1 MPRKKAVKDENVN
14 VANEVTNEV
23 LKTEETMQN
32 EIEQEDVQL
41 PENVV
46 DEELNTDE
54 SSAEETSAENSLS
67 EDPLADNL
75 LEDSSSEEI
84 PVADNP
90 SAENPTTDSDSISV
104 HRKQKL
110 GVLKVNL
117 DEEEPQDDEFETQWN
132 EIVTFYRTRRLV
144 PVTIT
149 GIEKTQLAGH
159 VVVTYYKNQRILVP
173 LTEMLIFMS
182 DEPNTDYSQFERL
195 ERICSTMLGAE
206 IDVIIKGIDKKSES
220 VVASRRD
227 AMMRKREKFYLTP
240 LSDGLPHVRE
250 GRVVEARIIGVT
262 QLVARLEVFGVE
274 TTLGASELSW
284 DWLPNVSDKFN
295 VGDRLNVLIKEIRG
309 DKADNLKIIADAK
322 SITVNTSMENI
333 SKCTVQN
340 RYVGVITNVRNGIA
354 YLRLKVGVNAIAH
367 TNYDRRTPAKGD
379 MVSFVITRINTEYGN
394 VAGII
399 TKIIKQSI

>member
-14 VANEVTNEV
+14 VANEVANEV
-23 LKTEETMQN
+23 LTTEETMQN
-32 EIEQEDVQL
+32 EIEPEDIQL
-41 PENVV
+41 HENVV
-46 DEELNTDE
+46 DENLVTDE
-54 SSAEETSAENSLS
+54 PSAEETSAETSLS
-67 EDPLADNL
+67 EDLLVDNL
-75 LEDSSSEEI
+75 LEGSSSEEI
-84 PVADNP
+84 SATDNP
-90 SAENPTTDSDSISV
+90 SAENPTTDADSVSV
-104 HRKQKL
+104 HHKQKL

-117 DEEEPQDDEFETQWN
+117 DEEESQDDEFETQWN

-173 LTEMLIFMS
+173 LTEMLIFLS

-206 IDVIIKGIDKKSES
+206 IDVIIKGIDKKTES

-240 LSDGLPHVRE
+240 LSDGLPHIRE

-284 DWLPNVSDKFN
+284 DWLPNVSDKFS

-367 TNYDRRTPAKGD
+367 TNYDRHTPAKGD

>member
-14 VANEVTNEV
+14 VVNEMPNDEV
-23 LKTEETMQN
+23 LASEESIQNEGETEE
-32 EIEQEDVQL
+32 VQL
-41 PENVV
+41 SENTV
-46 DEELNTDE
+46 DENRTSDETLLEDTFEE
-54 SSAEETSAENSLS
+54 SSLT

-75 LEDSSSEEI
+75 LGDSSSEET
-84 PVADNP
+84 P
-90 SAENPTTDSDSISV
+90 SAEKPTTDLRSEDN
-104 HRKQKL
+104 HRKLRL

-117 DEEEPQDDEFETQWN
+117 DEEESQDDEFETQWN

-173 LTEMLIFMS
+173 LTEMLIFQS
-182 DEPNTDYSQFERL
+182 DDSDMDYSQF

-206 IDVIIKGIDKKSES
+206 IDVIIKGIDKKTES
-220 VVASRRD
+220 VVGSRRD

-284 DWLPNVSDKFN
+284 DWLPNVSDKFS

-309 DKADNLKIIADAK
+309 DKPDNLRIIADVK

-379 MVSFVITRINTEYGN
+379 TVSFVITRINTEYGN

>member
-14 VANEVTNEV
+14 VANEVSAS
-23 LKTEETMQN
+23 EETMQN
-32 EIEQEDVQL
+32 EIEQENVQFL
-41 PENVV
+41 ENVV

-54 SSAEETSAENSLS
+54 PSAEETLAENSLS

-75 LEDSSSEEI
+75 LEDSSAEET
-84 PVADNP
+84 PAVDNP
-90 SAENPTTDSDSISV
+90 SAKNPTTGADSVPV

-110 GVLKVNL
+110 DVLKVNL
-117 DEEEPQDDEFETQWN
+117 DEEESQDDEFETQWN

-182 DEPNTDYSQFERL
+182 DEPNTEYSQFERL

-206 IDVIIKGIDKKSES
+206 IDVIIKGIEKKSES

-284 DWLPNVSDKFN
+284 DWLPNVSDKFS

>member
-14 VANEVTNEV
+14 VVNEMPNDEV
-23 LKTEETMQN
+23 LASEESIQN
-32 EIEQEDVQL
+32 EGETEKVQL
-41 PENVV
+41 SENAV
-46 DEELNTDE
+46 DENRTSDEPLLEDTFEE
-54 SSAEETSAENSLS
+54 SSLT
-67 EDPLADNL
+67 EDPLADDL
-75 LEDSSSEEI
+75 LGDSSSEET
-84 PVADNP
+84 PSADNP
-90 SAENPTTDSDSISV
+90 SAENPTMDLRGTAD
-104 HRKQKL
+104 HRKLRL

-117 DEEEPQDDEFETQWN
+117 DEEESQDDEFETQWN

-173 LTEMLIFMS
+173 LTEMLIFQS
-182 DEPNTDYSQFERL
+182 DDSDMDYSQF

-250 GRVVEARIIGVT
+250 GRIVEARIISVT

-284 DWLPNVSDKFN
+284 DWLPNVSDKFS

-309 DKADNLKIIADAK
+309 DKPDNLRIIADVK

-379 MVSFVITRINTEYGN
+379 TVSFVITRINTEYGN

>member
-14 VANEVTNEV
+14 VVNEMPNDEV
-23 LKTEETMQN
+23 LASEESIQN
-32 EIEQEDVQL
+32 EGETEKVQL
-41 PENVV
+41 SENAV
-46 DEELNTDE
+46 DENRTSDETLLEEPLDE
-54 SSAEETSAENSLS
+54 SSLTESPDTENPMSETA
-67 EDPLADNL
+67 LADY
-75 LEDSSSEEI
+75 
-84 PVADNP
+84 P
-90 SAENPTTDSDSISV
+90 SAENPTMDLRGTAD
-104 HRKQKL
+104 HRKLRL

-117 DEEEPQDDEFETQWN
+117 DEEESQDDEFETQWN

-173 LTEMLIFMS
+173 LTEMLIFLS

-206 IDVIIKGIDKKSES
+206 IDVIIKGIDKKTES

-240 LSDGLPHVRE
+240 LSDGLPHIRE

-284 DWLPNVSDKFN
+284 DWLPNVSDKFS

>member
-14 VANEVTNEV
+14 VVNEMPNDEV
-23 LKTEETMQN
+23 LASEESIQNKGETEE
-32 EIEQEDVQL
+32 VQL
-41 PENVV
+41 SEKTV
-46 DEELNTDE
+46 DENRTSDEQLLEDTFEE
-54 SSAEETSAENSLS
+54 SSLTEE
-67 EDPLADNL
+67 PLADNL
-75 LEDSSSEEI
+75 LGDSSSEET
-84 PVADNP
+84 PSADNP
-90 SAENPTTDSDSISV
+90 SAENPTMDLRGTAD
-104 HRKQKL
+104 HRKLRL

-117 DEEEPQDDEFETQWN
+117 DEEESQDDEFETQWN

-173 LTEMLIFMS
+173 LTEMLIFQS
-182 DEPNTDYSQFERL
+182 DDSDMDYSQF

-206 IDVIIKGIDKKSES
+206 IDVIIKGIDKKTES

-250 GRVVEARIIGVT
+250 GRIVEARIIGVT

-284 DWLPNVSDKFN
+284 DWLPNVSDKFS

-309 DKADNLKIIADAK
+309 DKPDNLRIIADVK

>member
-14 VANEVTNEV
+14 VVNEMPNDEV
-23 LKTEETMQN
+23 LASEESIQNEGETEE
-32 EIEQEDVQL
+32 VQL
-41 PENVV
+41 SENTV
-46 DEELNTDE
+46 DENRTSDETLLEDTFEE
-54 SSAEETSAENSLS
+54 SSLT

-75 LEDSSSEEI
+75 LGDSSSEET
-84 PVADNP
+84 P
-90 SAENPTTDSDSISV
+90 SAEKPTTDLRSEDN
-104 HRKQKL
+104 HRKLRL

-117 DEEEPQDDEFETQWN
+117 DEEESQDDEFETQWN

-173 LTEMLIFMS
+173 LTEMLIFQS
-182 DEPNTDYSQFERL
+182 DDSDMDYSQF

-206 IDVIIKGIDKKSES
+206 IDVIIKGIDKKTES
-220 VVASRRD
+220 VVGSRRD

-250 GRVVEARIIGVT
+250 GRIVEARIIGVT

-284 DWLPNVSDKFN
+284 DWLPNVSDKFS

-309 DKADNLKIIADAK
+309 DKPDNLRIIADVK

-379 MVSFVITRINTEYGN
+379 TVSFVITRINTEYGN

>member
-14 VANEVTNEV
+14 VVNEMPNDEV
-23 LKTEETMQN
+23 LASEESIQN
-32 EIEQEDVQL
+32 EGETEKVQL
-41 PENVV
+41 SENAV
-46 DEELNTDE
+46 DENRTSDETLLEEPLDE
-54 SSAEETSAENSLS
+54 SSLTESPDTENPMSETA
-67 EDPLADNL
+67 LADY
-75 LEDSSSEEI
+75 
-84 PVADNP
+84 P
-90 SAENPTTDSDSISV
+90 SAENPTMDLRGTAE
-104 HRKQKL
+104 HRKLRL

-117 DEEEPQDDEFETQWN
+117 DEEESQDDEFETQWN

-173 LTEMLIFMS
+173 LTEMLIFLS

-206 IDVIIKGIDKKSES
+206 IDVIIKGIDKKTES

-240 LSDGLPHVRE
+240 LSDGLPHIRE

-284 DWLPNVSDKFN
+284 DWLPNVSDKFS

>member
-14 VANEVTNEV
+14 VVNEMPNDEV
-23 LKTEETMQN
+23 LASEESIQN
-32 EIEQEDVQL
+32 EGETEKVQL
-41 PENVV
+41 SENAV
-46 DEELNTDE
+46 DENQTSDEPLLEDTFEE
-54 SSAEETSAENSLS
+54 SSLT
-67 EDPLADNL
+67 EDPLADDL
-75 LEDSSSEEI
+75 LGDSSSEET
-84 PVADNP
+84 PSADNP
-90 SAENPTTDSDSISV
+90 SAENPTMDLRGTAD
-104 HRKQKL
+104 HRKLRL

-117 DEEEPQDDEFETQWN
+117 DEEESQDDEFETQWN

-173 LTEMLIFMS
+173 LTEMLIFQS
-182 DEPNTDYSQFERL
+182 DDSDMDYSQF

-250 GRVVEARIIGVT
+250 GRIVEARIIGVT

-284 DWLPNVSDKFN
+284 DWLPNVSDKFS

-309 DKADNLKIIADAK
+309 DKPDNLRIIADVK

>member
-23 LKTEETMQN
+23 SAPEETMQN
-32 EIEQEDVQL
+32 EIE
-41 PENVV
+41 PENVQLSENV
-46 DEELNTDE
+46 DDENLLTDE
-54 SSAEETSAENSLS
+54 PFAEEDLAVNSLT
-67 EDPLADNL
+67 EDPL
-75 LEDSSSEEI
+75 
-84 PVADNP
+84 ADNP
-90 SAENPTTDSDSISV
+90 SAENPTTDADSVSV
-104 HRKQKL
+104 HHKQKL

-117 DEEEPQDDEFETQWN
+117 DEEESQDDEFETQWN

-173 LTEMLIFMS
+173 LTEMLIFLS

-206 IDVIIKGIDKKSES
+206 IDVIIKGIDKKTES
-220 VVASRRD
+220 VVGSRHD

-240 LSDGLPHVRE
+240 LSDGLPHIRE

-284 DWLPNVSDKFN
+284 DWLPNVSDKFS

>member
-14 VANEVTNEV
+14 VANEVTSEV
-23 LKTEETMQN
+23 LATEETMQN
-32 EIEQEDVQL
+32 EIEQENVQL

-54 SSAEETSAENSLS
+54 TSAEETLMENSLS

-75 LEDSSSEEI
+75 LEDSSSEEP

-90 SAENPTTDSDSISV
+90 SAENPTTDSDSV
-104 HRKQKL
+104 AAHRKQKL

-117 DEEEPQDDEFETQWN
+117 DEEESQDDEFETQWN

-173 LTEMLIFMS
+173 MTEMLITLS
-182 DEPNTDYSQFERL
+182 DEPNTEYSQFERL
-195 ERICSTMLGAE
+195 EKICNTMLGAE

-240 LSDGLPHVRE
+240 LSDGLPHIRE
-250 GRVVEARIIGVT
+250 GRIVEARIIGVT

-284 DWLPNVSDKFN
+284 DWLPNVSDKFS

>member
-14 VANEVTNEV
+14 VVNEVTNEV
-23 LKTEETMQN
+23 SAPEETMQP
-32 EIEQEDVQL
+32 EIEPDDVQL
-41 PENVV
+41 TENAV
-46 DEELNTDE
+46 DENRTSDEQLLEDTFEE
-54 SSAEETSAENSLS
+54 SSLT
-67 EDPLADNL
+67 EDLLADNL
-75 LEDSSSEEI
+75 LGDSSSEET
-84 PVADNP
+84 PSADNP
-90 SAENPTTDSDSISV
+90 SAENPTMDLRGTAD
-104 HRKQKL
+104 HRKLRL

-117 DEEEPQDDEFETQWN
+117 DEEESQDDEFETQWN

-173 LTEMLIFMS
+173 LTEMLIFQS
-182 DEPNTDYSQFERL
+182 DDSDMDYSQF

-206 IDVIIKGIDKKSES
+206 IDVIIKGIDKKTES

-250 GRVVEARIIGVT
+250 GRIVEARIIGVT

-284 DWLPNVSDKFN
+284 DWLPNVSDKFS

-309 DKADNLKIIADAK
+309 DKPDNMRIIADVK

-379 MVSFVITRINTEYGN
+379 TVSFVITRINTEYGN

>member
-14 VANEVTNEV
+14 VVNEMPNDEV
-23 LKTEETMQN
+23 LASEESIQN
-32 EIEQEDVQL
+32 EGETEIVQL
-41 PENVV
+41 SENAV
-46 DEELNTDE
+46 DENRTSDGQLLEDTFEE
-54 SSAEETSAENSLS
+54 SSLT

-75 LEDSSSEEI
+75 LGDSSSEET
-84 PVADNP
+84 PSADNP
-90 SAENPTTDSDSISV
+90 SAENPTMDLRGTAD
-104 HRKQKL
+104 HRKLRL

-117 DEEEPQDDEFETQWN
+117 DEEESQDDEFETQWN

-173 LTEMLIFMS
+173 LTEMLIFQSEDS
-182 DEPNTDYSQFERL
+182 DMDYSQF

-206 IDVIIKGIDKKSES
+206 IDVIIKGIDKKTES
-220 VVASRRD
+220 VVGSRRD

-284 DWLPNVSDKFN
+284 DWLPNVSDKFS

-309 DKADNLKIIADAK
+309 DKPDNLRIIADVK

-379 MVSFVITRINTEYGN
+379 TVSFVITRINTEYGN

>member
-1 MPRKKAVKDENVN
+1 MPRKKAVKDENVD
-14 VANEVTNEV
+14 VSNEVTNEV
-23 LKTEETMQN
+23 SAPEETMQN
-32 EIEQEDVQL
+32 EIEPEDVQL

-54 SSAEETSAENSLS
+54 PSAEEALTENSLS

-75 LEDSSSEEI
+75 LEDSSSEEK
-84 PVADNP
+84 PATDAD
-90 SAENPTTDSDSISV
+90 SVSV
-104 HRKQKL
+104 HHKQKL

-117 DEEEPQDDEFETQWN
+117 DEEESQDDEFETQWN

-159 VVVTYYKNQRILVP
+159 MVVTYYKNQRILVP
-173 LTEMLIFMS
+173 LTEMLIFLS

-206 IDVIIKGIDKKSES
+206 IDVIIKGIDKKTES

-240 LSDGLPHVRE
+240 LSDGLPHIRE

-262 QLVARLEVFGVE
+262 PKREKFM
-274 TTLGASELSW
+274 TLTKILT
-284 DWLPNVSDKFN
+284 NQ
-295 VGDRLNVLIKEIRG
+295 KE
-309 DKADNLKIIADAK
+309 K
-322 SITVNTSMENI
+322 SILTI
-333 SKCTVQN
+333 S
-340 RYVGVITNVRNGIA
+340 TN
-354 YLRLKVGVNAIAH
+354 
-367 TNYDRRTPAKGD
+367 
-379 MVSFVITRINTEYGN
+379 MC
-394 VAGII
+394 
-399 TKIIKQSI
+399 

>member
-23 LKTEETMQN
+23 SAPEETMQN
-32 EIEQEDVQL
+32 EIEPEDVQL
-41 PENVV
+41 HENVV
-46 DEELNTDE
+46 DENRTSDE
-54 SSAEETSAENSLS
+54 
-67 EDPLADNL
+67 PL
-75 LEDSSSEEI
+75 LEDTFEESSLTE
-84 PVADNP
+84 DP
-90 SAENPTTDSDSISV
+90 SAENPTMDADSVSV

-117 DEEEPQDDEFETQWN
+117 DEEESQDDEFETQWN

-173 LTEMLIFMS
+173 LTEMLIFLS

-206 IDVIIKGIDKKSES
+206 IDVIIKGIDKKTES

-240 LSDGLPHVRE
+240 LSDGLPHIRE

-284 DWLPNVSDKFN
+284 DWLPNVSDKFS
-295 VGDRLNVLIKEIRG
+295 VGDKLNVLIKEIRG